1 MRSTAQRAAF
11 TLLEALVAVGMIMLL
26 AGAMAMFVSDLGT
39 TRAHVTRTTDRARS
53 AEALFR
59 VVETAL
65 QSAVV
70 DGGMRG
76 AGVSG
81 TTNSMRVLSSRTDAA
96 GGNAQD
102 LARAAFAPLVATEVR
117 QSGRN
122 VSVGRSGQG
131 TILPAEI
138 GAVQLRYFDG
148 EQWSDEFDSL
158 SAGRLPMVVEVSMWF
173 ALEPETLTTDDQQP
187 MEQVP
192 VERPPPDRM
201 RRFAVPDSLAS
212 DGAVSP

>member
-1 MRSTAQRAAF
+1 MRGSTRRSAF

-81 TTNSMRVLSSRTDAA
+81 TTGGLRILSNRTDAA

-117 QSGRN
+117 QSGRS

-131 TILPAEI
+131 TLLPAEI

-158 SAGRLPMVVEVSMWF
+158 SAGRLPIVVEVSLWF
-173 ALEPETLTTDDQQP
+173 SLESAGQEVD
-187 MEQVP
+187 EQVP
-192 VERPPPDRM
+192 AEQSPVNRPPPDRM

-212 DGAVSP
+212 DGAVLP